1 MQIAAPCVS
10 VFCCSCV
17 CGSLNIPANFS
28 SFFLSTHLAA
38 ALPREAGLGC
48 MQCSWH
54 VQCADGKRG
63 TRCPATDARC
73 GVGQTAAETKAA
85 LELRPLSKPRRL
97 HCMPCWF
104 TFAHQYTADS
114 LFGWLVR
121 EEVLLA
127 GLCERKI
134 LFRLKIYDR
143 LRQAT
148 AKRTGW
154 LGGNEPFK
162 LPPLYCVLLY
172 RVELLIRYIRKRVSS

>member
-73 GVGQTAAETKAA
+73 GVAVWVKRQLK
-85 LELRPLSKPRRL
+85 RRRL
-97 HCMPCWF
+97 SSSVPCQNRGGCIACRVGSHSLINIRPTACSVGWF
-104 TFAHQYTADS
+104 VKKYY
-114 LFGWLVR
+114 WLGCVR
-121 EEVLLA
+121 E
-127 GLCERKI
+127 K
-134 LFRLKIYDR
+134 
-143 LRQAT
+143 
-148 AKRTGW
+148 
-154 LGGNEPFK
+154 
-162 LPPLYCVLLY
+162 YC
-172 RVELLIRYIRKRVSS
+172 SG